1 MLSII
6 GWTHRFEVEATLL
19 GTVRVLAFLYG
30 VAALVEV
37 VFASSPLRFLKRRW
51 PMVLVALL
59 VSVAAVWEVALSSY
73 LGERFGGTT
82 VRNWLII
89 IVLVQQG
96 LALAS
101 RIGASVPWIEKHLF
115 SKVHP
120 GIFLAGTF
128 AFLSLLGA
136 FLLMMPNA
144 THDGIGFLDALFTST
159 SAVCVT
165 GLIVVDTATYFPSIG
180 QAIIL
185 ILIQLGGLGIVT
197 ITFFIAVMSG
207 QGVTISSSVF
217 LRDLLSTD
225 TLGRLRSALV
235 FIIVMTF
242 GCEAIG
248 AFLIYLDWK
257 AAGVNADLEWF
268 AVFHSISAFCNAGFS
283 LFSSGLADTSVATDR
298 SSQVTL
304 MLLIVVG
311 GIGFPVLR
319 ELWWKLLDLVGKRP
333 KWAPLPKRGF
343 TVHTKIVLSASGVLL
358 VAGAVIFIIAN
369 RLTHDGSFGE
379 AVWLSIFRSV
389 SSRTAGFNIGDIG
402 AMSHGAALLMM
413 MLMFVGGSPGGVAG
427 GVKTTTIS
435 IAFLNLIRILRRKKT
450 VTLFSRRI
458 PDEVSN
464 RTFAVI
470 LFSLIWILNANVLI
484 MLIQPELGL
493 LDSMFEVVSAFAT
506 VGLSRGITADLAPAS
521 KVVIIATMFVGRIGL
536 LNLFLSLVPAIR
548 EDRIKYPSGNVLV
561 E

>member
-1 MLSII
+1 MLAII
-6 GWTHRFEVEATLL
+6 GWSHGSESEQLL
-19 GTVRVLAFLYG
+19 LATVRGLAFGYG
-30 VAALVEV
+30 LAAVVEV
-37 VFASSPLRFLKRRW
+37 AFAASPIAFLRRHW
-51 PMVLVALL
+51 PAVTVAILVL
-59 VSVAAVWEVALSSY
+59 VAAVWEVALSSY
-73 LGERFGGTT
+73 LVERWGGMT
-82 VRNWLII
+82 VRNWLVL
-89 IVLVQQG
+89 IVLFQQG

-115 SKVHP
+115 SKIHP
-120 GIFLAGTF
+120 GLFLAGAF
-128 AFLSLLGA
+128 AFLSVFGGL
-136 FLLMMPNA
+136 LLMMPNA

-165 GLIVVDTATYFPSIG
+165 GLIVVDTGSYFTTIG

-185 ILIQLGGLGIVT
+185 VLIQVGGLGIVT

-235 FIIVMTF
+235 FIIVTTF
-242 GCEAIG
+242 GLEALG
-248 AFLIYLDWK
+248 ALLIYVDWD
-257 AAGVNADLEWF
+257 AANVGGDLEWL

-298 SSQVTL
+298 SSQMTI
-304 MLLIVVG
+304 MALIVVG

-319 ELWWKLLDLVGKRP
+319 ELWWKSLDLVGQKP

-343 TVHTKIVLSASGVLL
+343 SVHTKVVLTSTAILL
-358 VAGAVIFIIAN
+358 VAGTILFVVAN
-369 RLTHDGSFGE
+369 RLTHEGSFAE
-379 AVWLSIFRSV
+379 AVWLSAFRSV
-389 SSRTAGFNIGDIG
+389 SARTAGFNIGDIG
-402 AMSHGAALLMM
+402 GMSHGAALLMM

-450 VTLFSRRI
+450 VTLFSRRVDDVI
-458 PDEVSN
+458 SN
-464 RTFAVI
+464 RTFAVV
-470 LFSLIWILNANVLI
+470 LFSLVWILNANVAI
-484 MLIQPELGL
+484 MLIQPNLGF
-493 LDSMFEVVSAFAT
+493 LDSLFEVVSAFAT
-506 VGLSRGITADLAPAS
+506 VGLSRGITSELAPAS
-521 KVVIIATMFVGRIGL
+521 KMVIIATMFVGRIGL
-536 LNLFLSLVPAIR
+536 LNLFLSLVPAVR
-548 EDRIKYPSGNVLV
+548 EDRLKYPSGNVLV